1 MARRTSTAGAKA
13 NKVQGDFARNTLALI
28 YDFDGTLT
36 PQPMQE
42 YTVLP
47 QLGIAPQDFWAEV
60 NAEAKRTGGDG
71 ILTYMRLL
79 VEKIEANK
87 AHLSR
92 DALRKLA
99 RDVQYFPGVETWFE
113 RVNRYVA
120 SASGGTVQARHYII
134 SAGLSEILEG
144 ISIKHHFERIY
155 ASQYHFNHHEVACFP
170 TIVIND
176 TSKTQYLFRINK
188 GVHNNWEH
196 ERINRYKPDEDR
208 PVPFERMIFIGDG
221 DTDVPTMKMMHTKG
235 GYSIA
240 VYDPRNSERD
250 QQKIYGLI
258 SEDRVNFVAAAD
270 YREGSALDL
279 IVKGLIGRIAI
290 TAGTVP
296 DVL

>member
-1 MARRTSTAGAKA
+1 MTQRLT
-13 NKVQGDFARNTLALI
+13 ALI
-28 YDFDGTLT
+28 YDFDGTLARGN
-36 PQPMQE
+36 MQE
-42 YTVLP
+42 TSFIPALGMTPAEFWNDTVRPRTLAADGDDILMYM
-47 QLGIAPQDFWAEV
+47 QLMLQTAREKGITVTRQLLQDHGKDVPLFEGIRDGSWFDRI
-60 NAEAKRTGGDG
+60 NAFG
-71 ILTYMRLL
+71 
-79 VEKIEANK
+79 
-87 AHLSR
+87 AHYGL
-92 DALRKLA
+92 
-99 RDVQYFPGVETWFE
+99 
-113 RVNRYVA
+113 
-120 SASGGTVQARHYII
+120 TVQHYIL
-134 SAGLSEILEG
+134 SSGLKEMIQG
-144 ISIKHHFERIY
+144 CPIHDRFEHVF
-155 ASQYHFNHHEVACFP
+155 ASHYVFDENEVAIWP
-170 TIVIND
+170 AVGINY
-176 TSKTQYLFRINK
+176 TTKTQYLFRINK

-196 ERINRYKPDEDR
+196 EKINRFMPDEDR
-208 PVPFERMIFIGDG
+208 PIPFERMIFIGDG